1 MFFERVIGQEQA
13 VKYLRE
19 AIARQRLAPAYLF
32 AGPDG
37 VGKSIAV
44 KCFIEAMFCDR
55 APSSEHTK
63 IQKLVRDGNHPDVL
77 WVEPTYQHQGQLL
90 SAREAAAA
98 GLKRKA
104 PPQIRIEQVREIAS
118 FISRSP
124 LKAPRHVVVIEQA
137 PTMAEA
143 AANSLLKT
151 LEEPGSATIILLA
164 SSDLL
169 PTIRSRCAR
178 IPFYRLPKAQM
189 SQILRQLGYEE
200 ILQQDQ
206 IMAMAQGSPGEAIA
220 CFAQLQAIPAELLSR
235 LRHLPVSRG
244 EVSPGSAIR
253 TTQETPR
260 ATRTTHETPP
270 NTLRDALELAK
281 EINQNLDTEA
291 QLWLVDYLQHSY
303 WQQDCRSDVLQQLE
317 TARKYL
323 LSYAQPR
330 LVWEV
335 TLLAMC

>member
-1 MFFERVIGQEQA
+1 MYFERVIGQEQA
-13 VKYLRE
+13 VKLLKQ

-44 KCFIEAMFCDR
+44 RCFIEAIFCHD
-55 APSSEHTK
+55 APSSERGK
-63 IQKLVRDGNHPDVL
+63 IQKLVQASNHPDVL

-90 SAREAAAA
+90 SAKEAAAA

-104 PPQIRIEQVREIAS
+104 PPMIRIEQVREIAR

-124 LKAPRHVVVIEQA
+124 LKAPRQVVVIEQA

-151 LEEPGSATIILLA
+151 LEEPGDAIVILLA
-164 SSDLL
+164 DSDLL

-178 IPFYRLPKAQM
+178 IPFYRLSKAQM

-200 ILQQDQ
+200 ILQQDRV
-206 IMAMAQGSPGEAIA
+206 MAMAQGSPGEAIA
-220 CFAQLQAIPAELLSR
+220 CFARQRAMPAELLSR
-235 LRHLPVSRG
+235 LGHLPVSRG
-244 EVSPGSAIR
+244 EGSPGSA
-253 TTQETPR
+253 
-260 ATRTTHETPP
+260 TRTKDEIPP

-303 WQQDCRSDVLQQLE
+303 WQQYYRSDILQQLE

>member
-1 MFFERVIGQEQA
+1 MPFERVIGQEQA
-13 VKYLRE
+13 VKFLKE

-90 SAREAAAA
+90 SAQEAAAA

-118 FISRSP
+118 FISFSP

-244 EVSPGSAIR
+244 S
-253 TTQETPR
+253 

-303 WQQDCRSDVLQQLE
+303 WQQDCRLRCAHATRSDVLQQLE

>member
-1 MFFERVIGQEQA
+1 MFFDRAIGQEQA
-13 VKYLRE
+13 VKYLKE

-90 SAREAAAA
+90 SAQAAAAA

-137 PTMAEA
+137 PKMAEA

-220 CFAQLQAIPAELLSR
+220 CFAQLQAIPTELLSR

-244 EVSPGSAIR
+244 SATCAAR
-253 TTQETPR
+253 PAQR
-260 ATRTTHETPP
+260 HRTTHETPP

-303 WQQDCRSDVLQQLE
+303 WQQDCRTVLQQLE

-323 LSYAQPR
+323 LNYAQSR

>member
-1 MFFERVIGQEQA
+1 MPFERIIGQEQA
-13 VKYLRE
+13 VKLLKA
-19 AIARQRLAPAYLF
+19 AIDRQRLAPAYLF

-44 KCFIEAMFCDR
+44 RCFIEAMFCYDV
-55 APSSEHTK
+55 PSSEHGK

-77 WVEPTYQHQGQLL
+77 WVEPTYQYQGQLL
-90 SAREAAAA
+90 SAREAVAA

-104 PPQIRIEQVREIAS
+104 PPQIRIEQVREIAR

-124 LKAPRHVVVIEQA
+124 LKAPRQVVVIEQA
-137 PTMAEA
+137 ATMAEA

-151 LEEPGSATIILLA
+151 LEEPGSAIVILLA

-178 IPFYRLPKAQM
+178 IPFYRLPQAQM

-200 ILQQDQ
+200 ILQQDRV
-206 IMAMAQGSPGEAIA
+206 MVMAQGSPGEAIA
-220 CFAQLQAIPAELLSR
+220 CFDQQRAIPTKLLSR
-235 LRHLPVSRG
+235 LGYL
-244 EVSPGSAIR
+244 
-253 TTQETPR
+253 
-260 ATRTTHETPP
+260 P
-270 NTLRDALELAK
+270 NTLGDALELAK

-303 WQQDCRSDVLQQLE
+303 WQQYCRSDILQQLE